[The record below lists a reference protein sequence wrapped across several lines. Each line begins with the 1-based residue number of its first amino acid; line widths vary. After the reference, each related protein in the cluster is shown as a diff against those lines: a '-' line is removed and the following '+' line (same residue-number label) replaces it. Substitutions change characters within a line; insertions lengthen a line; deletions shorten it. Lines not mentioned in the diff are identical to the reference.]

1 MKVLVVG
8 GGGREHALAWKI
20 RQSPRVKQIFCAPGN
35 PGTHGIAENVD
46 IPADDIEALLNFA
59 LEKKIDLTVV
69 GPEQPLVMG
78 ICDRFREK
86 GLRIFGPSA
95 AAAQIEGSK
104 AFCKDLMKKYGVPTA
119 EYQILKSPDDEA
131 SLLATAKGPIVVK
144 ASGLAAGKGV
154 LICRD
159 SAEARRAVNSIMVD
173 KAFGDSGDQVVVE
186 EFLEGQEI
194 SILAFTDGKTVIPLE
209 SAQDHKAAYDGDKGP
224 NTGGMGAYS
233 PAPALT
239 PRLLKKVTDEILLP
253 IVQAMEREN
262 CFYQGILYA
271 GLMLTKDGVKV
282 LEFNARFGDPETQPL
297 LMRLQSDIVPL
308 FEACID
314 GDLAGHSTIWSG
326 QASVCLVMASEGYPG
341 AYPKGLPITGL
352 EEAARMDGVMVFHS
366 GTKRSNGNIVTN
378 GGRVLGVTAMAD
390 DVKSA
395 IALAY
400 KAVDKISW
408 PGARYRKDI
417 GNRAVE

>member
-35 PGTHGIAENVD
+35 PGTDGIAENVD
-46 IPADDIEALLNFA
+46 IPADDIERLLNFA
-59 LEKKIDLTVV
+59 LEKRIDLTVV

-131 SLLATAKGPIVVK
+131 SLFATAKGPIVVK

-194 SILAFTDGKTVIPLE
+194 SILAFTDGKTVLPME
-209 SAQDHKAAYDGDKGP
+209 SAQDHKAAYDGDK
-224 NTGGMGAYS
+224 
-233 PAPALT
+233 
-239 PRLLKKVTDEILLP
+239 
-253 IVQAMEREN
+253 
-262 CFYQGILYA
+262 
-271 GLMLTKDGVKV
+271 
-282 LEFNARFGDPETQPL
+282 
-297 LMRLQSDIVPL
+297 
-308 FEACID
+308 
-314 GDLAGHSTIWSG
+314 
-326 QASVCLVMASEGYPG
+326 
-341 AYPKGLPITGL
+341 
-352 EEAARMDGVMVFHS
+352 
-366 GTKRSNGNIVTN
+366 
-378 GGRVLGVTAMAD
+378 
-390 DVKSA
+390 
-395 IALAY
+395 
-400 KAVDKISW
+400 
-408 PGARYRKDI
+408 
-417 GNRAVE
+417 

>member
-35 PGTHGIAENVD
+35 PGTDGIAENVD
-46 IPADDIEALLNFA
+46 IPVDDIERLLNFA
-59 LEKKIDLTVV
+59 LEKKIDLTIV

-95 AAAQIEGSK
+95 KAAQIEGSK
-104 AFCKDLMKKYGVPTA
+104 AFCKDLMKKYGIPTA

-131 SLLATAKGPIVVK
+131 SLFATAKGPIVVK

-159 SAEARRAVNSIMVD
+159 SAEARRAVESIMVD
-173 KAFGDSGDQVVVE
+173 KAFGDAGNKVVVE
-186 EFLEGQEI
+186 EFLEGQEV
-194 SILAFTDGKTVIPLE
+194 SVLAFTDGKTVIPLE
-209 SAQDHKAAYDGDKGP
+209 SAQDHKAAHDGDKGP

-239 PRLLKKVTDEILLP
+239 EQALEKVKDEILLP
-253 IVQAMEREN
+253 AVRAMEQEN
-262 CFYQGILYA
+262 CPYQGILYA
-271 GLMLTKDGVKV
+271 GLMMTKDGPKV

-297 LMRLQSDIVPL
+297 LMRLQGDIVPL

-314 GDLAGHSTIWSG
+314 GNLCGHSITWSG
-326 QASVCLVMASEGYPG
+326 QASVCVVMASEGYPG
-341 AYPKGLPITGL
+341 AYPKGLQITGL
-352 EEAARMDGVMVFHS
+352 AEASKLADVMVFHS
-366 GTKRSNGNIVTN
+366 GTKRADGEIVTD
-378 GGRVLGVTAMAD
+378 GGRVLGVTAMGED
-390 DVKSA
+390 IESA
-395 IALAY
+395 IAQAY
-400 KAVDKISW
+400 NAADKISW

-417 GNRAVE
+417 GRRAVE